1 MQIGLTGQR
10 ERLGVCLGTWAWGW
24 RNPEGWKWGVE
35 DRILC
40 GWPSEES
47 LPHSTRLFLSLAG
60 TSLLSVMPSVPCD
73 QVPSQSPRS
82 RSPRCSPRLPASFHT
97 APMRVAGAPTPSP
110 CLALLRSRPAPLSA
124 APCRRAAVR
133 AAGPA
138 VQPEPLPAGAAAA
151 LAAAC
156 GLRRPLRRHLLAA
169 VPALR
174 ARRSGGRVPT
184 LRAARGLRPAPGWAA
199 GTRRH
204 AAAPATGS
212 ALHRARGRAQRR
224 LRPSG
229 RRGSHLRA
237 GHSVHRTR
245 G

>member
-1 MQIGLTGQR
+1 
-10 ERLGVCLGTWAWGW
+10 LGRPSSLSCPLFPVTMSHPGPLDLRTRAAPHVCH
-24 RNPEGWKWGVE
+24 
-35 DRILC
+35 
-40 GWPSEES
+40 
-47 LPHSTRLFLSLAG
+47 LPYCSYAG
-60 TSLLSVMPSVPCD
+60 C
-73 QVPSQSPRS
+73 
-82 RSPRCSPRLPASFHT
+82 
-97 APMRVAGAPTPSP
+97 PSP
-110 CLALLRSRPAPLSA
+110 APPPMSPLGPCPVPLSA
-124 APCRRAAVR
+124 SPCRRAAVR

-174 ARRSGGRVPT
+174 ARRSSGRVPT

-199 GTRRH
+199 GARRH
-204 AAAPATGS
+204 AAAPAAGR

-224 LRPSG
+224 LRPG
-229 RRGSHLRA
+229 CRRGSHLCA